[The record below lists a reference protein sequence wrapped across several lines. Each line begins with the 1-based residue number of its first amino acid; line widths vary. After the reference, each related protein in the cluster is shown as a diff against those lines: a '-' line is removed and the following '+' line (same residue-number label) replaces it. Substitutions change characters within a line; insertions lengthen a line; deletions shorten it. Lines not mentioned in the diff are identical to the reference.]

1 MFDLRHVTKNVK
13 CTKVIELILIV
24 SKLLIKFAE
33 FHWKMLERE
42 VDRLTSRLF
51 VLFFRSWKVNLLL
64 YDSKNLEKQFNKIN
78 KIAYYFAELY
88 NSKSIHNFEKHKGN
102 NKDTTKYNLG
112 IFYGNS
118 NISRSCGAQHD
129 GVQGF
134 MKSHFKLPIQVHKK
148 YSDWLKNWWN

>member
-1 MFDLRHVTKNVK
+1 MFQIMFDLRHVTKNVK
-13 CTKVIELILIV
+13 CTKVIELILSV

-42 VDRLTSRLF
+42 VDRLTSKVF
-51 VLFFRSWKVNLLL
+51 VLFFRSWKGNLLVL

-112 IFYGNS
+112 FFYGNS
-118 NISRSCGAQHD
+118 STTSWSYDPQHN
-129 GVQGF
+129 GV
-134 MKSHFKLPIQVHKK
+134 
-148 YSDWLKNWWN
+148 